1 MPHITVKMHPGR
13 TEQQKAQLAER
24 IVKDVI
30 EVIKCDEKVV
40 SVAIED
46 VKPEDWAQKV
56 YKPDIL
62 ENRDKLYK
70 QPGYNPFE
78 S

>member
-1 MPHITVKMHPGR
+1 MPHINVKMYPGR
-13 TEQQKAQLAER
+13 TEQQKTQLTER

-30 EVIKCDEKVV
+30 AVVNCDEKAV
-40 SVAIED
+40 SVTIEE

-78 S
+78 